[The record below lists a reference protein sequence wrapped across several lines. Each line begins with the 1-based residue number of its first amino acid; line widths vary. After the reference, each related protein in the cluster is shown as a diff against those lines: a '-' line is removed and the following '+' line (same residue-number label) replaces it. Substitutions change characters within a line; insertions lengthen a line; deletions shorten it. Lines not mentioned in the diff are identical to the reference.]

1 MSKNSL
7 RQSAAMS
14 GCTTPVNI
22 VPQDNACNETV
33 HKQREQTA
41 KSQSENDEGNHGTR
55 RMSLGKLL
63 HPWHTSGS
71 SAARLQEA
79 DESQS
84 DDVPFHALLTQSA
97 LAQQQIPGK
106 DNLYRQ
112 PSTDV
117 PNDDT
122 RVGPMTTSAEDFV
135 VVDLKQIITPFA
147 SATASSVLQLYR
159 HCQSAGQLLVFQQKR
174 SQSVSKADL
183 LADLTKMDSES
194 DQLDKFARSL

>member
-1 MSKNSL
+1 MVMSKNSL

-79 DESQS
+79 VSVGDCSVCSKVTAMLQ
-84 DDVPFHALLTQSA
+84 
-97 LAQQQIPGK
+97 
-106 DNLYRQ
+106 
-112 PSTDV
+112 
-117 PNDDT
+117 DT
-122 RVGPMTTSAEDFV
+122 I
-135 VVDLKQIITPFA
+135 L
-147 SATASSVLQLYR
+147 SV
-159 HCQSAGQLLVFQQKR
+159 HFI
-174 SQSVSKADL
+174 SV
-183 LADLTKMDSES
+183 
-194 DQLDKFARSL
+194 

>member
-63 HPWHTSGS
+63 HPWHTSGYS
-71 SAARLQEA
+71 KVYFCGW
-79 DESQS
+79 
-84 DDVPFHALLTQSA
+84 VPT
-97 LAQQQIPGK
+97 
-106 DNLYRQ
+106 
-112 PSTDV
+112 
-117 PNDDT
+117 
-122 RVGPMTTSAEDFV
+122 
-135 VVDLKQIITPFA
+135 
-147 SATASSVLQLYR
+147 
-159 HCQSAGQLLVFQQKR
+159 
-174 SQSVSKADL
+174 
-183 LADLTKMDSES
+183 
-194 DQLDKFARSL
+194 